1 MEDSNVEHL
10 CNVVTEA
17 EAYLIK
23 GLLKAEEIKV
33 LIKPLEVVMYEG
45 VYGGI
50 KGVWGDL
57 FVLPEDLEK
66 AQTILSDYMA
76 SKPEEGDF
84 FEQGEIDDL
93 DDEEDLLDDEI
104 DKFDN
109 E

>member
-76 SKPEEGDF
+76 SRPEDEELFDQ
-84 FEQGEIDDL
+84 EDTDDLDDDDDDL
-93 DDEEDLLDDEI
+93 DDEI
-104 DKFDN
+104 DIV
-109 E
+109 